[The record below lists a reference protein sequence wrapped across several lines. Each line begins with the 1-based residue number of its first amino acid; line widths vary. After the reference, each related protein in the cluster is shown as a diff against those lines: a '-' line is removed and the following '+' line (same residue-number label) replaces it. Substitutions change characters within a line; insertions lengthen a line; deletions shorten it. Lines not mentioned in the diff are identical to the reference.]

1 MGTRLTR
8 TASGV
13 MVAVGCLALWSAP
26 AFGAATAAGANPD
39 ATKASGDETAAARI
53 EKQIASIQARLAT
66 LRQEELT
73 VSLAAMKAQQAA
85 QGTEDPNKIR
95 AELAKGNHKREY
107 LEYKAV
113 CENAAQQY
121 QALAE
126 KHLRVAGMVKALERD
141 REKAPAELQ
150 PRLDELSNRAQ
161 DKYRSLLEK
170 AVDYY
175 DKCANFKS
183 AIQTY
188 QSLYQSLPED
198 KRDRTLKEKIAD
210 LYEKAGDLQNAT
222 ALYKSIFDS
231 IPEKERFADRN
242 LCQKLSALYEK
253 AGDLRSAILI
263 YKSLLDSIP
272 EKERFG
278 DKDLCQKLSTLYEKA
293 GDLRSAIRIYEGL
306 WDATPPN
313 KRGKDRGLGEKLG
326 DLLENA
332 GDPRSALELYK
343 VCYESIPAD
352 KRETDSKSLR
362 DKIYNLEVK
371 LGLRKGAPVPT
382 GSPNDGDRKKY
393 GKRR

>member
-39 ATKASGDETAAARI
+39 ATKASGDEAAAARI
-53 EKQIASIQARLAT
+53 EKQIAGIQERLAT
-66 LRQEELT
+66 LQQEALT

-107 LEYKAV
+107 LEYKAA

-188 QSLYQSLPED
+188 QNLYQSLPED

-210 LYEKAGDLQNAT
+210 LYERAGDLKNA
-222 ALYKSIFDS
+222 AAFYKSIFDS
-231 IPEKERFADRN
+231 LPEKERFADRN
-242 LCQKLSALYEK
+242 LCQKLSALYER
-253 AGDLRSAILI
+253 G
-263 YKSLLDSIP
+263 
-272 EKERFG
+272 
-278 DKDLCQKLSTLYEKA
+278 

-306 WDATPPN
+306 WNAPPPN
-313 KRGKDRGLGEKLG
+313 ERGKDRALGDKLG
-326 DLLENA
+326 DLLEKA
-332 GDPRSALELYK
+332 GDLKSALEVYK
-343 VCYESIPAD
+343 ICYESIPAD
-352 KRETDSKSLR
+352 KRETDGKGLW
-362 DKIYNLEVK
+362 DKIYNLEIK
-371 LGLRKGAPVPT
+371 LGLRKGAQVPA
-382 GSPNDGDRKKY
+382 GSPNNGDRKY

>member
-1 MGTRLTR
+1 VPAAGPAVRTKTMGTRLTR

-26 AFGAATAAGANPD
+26 AFGAAKAAGANPD
-39 ATKASGDETAAARI
+39 ATKASGDETAAAKI
-53 EKQIASIQARLAT
+53 EKQIAGIQERMTT

-73 VSLAAMKAQQAA
+73 VSMAAMKAQQAA
-85 QGTEDPNKIR
+85 QGAEDPNKIR
-95 AELAKGNHKREY
+95 DELAKGHQNREY
-107 LEYKAV
+107 LEYKAA

-121 QALAE
+121 EALAE
-126 KHLRVAGMVKALERD
+126 KYLRVAGMVKALERD

-150 PRLDELSNRAQ
+150 PKIDEFWRRAQ
-161 DKYRSLLEK
+161 DRHRSLLEK
-170 AVDYY
+170 AVDCY

-188 QSLYQSLPED
+188 LSLYQSLPED

-210 LYEKAGDLQNAT
+210 LYEKAGDLKNA
-222 ALYKSIFDS
+222 AAFYKSIF
-231 IPEKERFADRN
+231 
-242 LCQKLSALYEK
+242 
-253 AGDLRSAILI
+253 
-263 YKSLLDSIP
+263 DSIP

-326 DLLENA
+326 DLLEKA
-332 GDPRSALELYK
+332 GDLKSALKVYK

-352 KRETDSKSLR
+352 KRETDGKSLR

-382 GSPNDGDRKKY
+382 GSPNDGERKKY